1 METILIV
8 DDEQFNLTLLGH
20 MLSPHYKLRTASSGE
35 EALAAMASPPRPAI
49 VLLDV
54 MMPGMDGYEVLRR
67 AKQDASVAGI
77 PVILVS
83 ALGEPGDEE
92 MGLLLGAVDYIVKP
106 VKPAVLLARV
116 KGHLTIR
123 TERDALAARYL
134 SLESLVRRQTQES
147 VLLQSVAGNIIGSLA
162 EAGNPG
168 TGKHLRR
175 VQGYVNAICTDLAS
189 NPRFSETLTPLN
201 IQLIVKAVPMYDIG
215 MLLVPA
221 EILRKPGTLTA
232 ADWEVIRGHCQ
243 LGSSAIA
250 KALTV
255 TSQPPPFLRFSRDC
269 ALSHH
274 ERWDGSGYPQGLSG
288 EKIPLAARIVGLS
301 DAFDAMIGRRPFQE
315 AFDIIFQGRGTLF
328 DPDVVDA
335 FLAQFDAIAAV
346 ADREADTPEETQARM
361 ARLGRVPSA

>member
-1 METILIV
+1 MDTVLIV
-8 DDEQFNLTLLGH
+8 DDAQDNLILLSQV
-20 MLSPHYKLRTASSGE
+20 LSSHYKVRTASSGAQ
-35 EALAAMASPPRPAI
+35 ALAAMVTPPRPAV

-83 ALGEPGDEE
+83 AMGEAGDEE
-92 MGLLLGAVDYIVKP
+92 AGLLLGAVDYIIRP
-106 VKPAVLLARV
+106 VKPTVLLARM
-116 KGHLTIR
+116 KGHISVR
-123 TERDALAARYL
+123 AERDALAARYL

-147 VLLQSVAGNIIGSLA
+147 VLMQSVAGNIIGGLA

-221 EILRKPGTLTA
+221 EILRKPGALA
-232 ADWEVIRGHCQ
+232 ATDWDVIRGHCQ

-250 KALTV
+250 RALTV
-255 TSQPPPFLRFSRDC
+255 ASQPPPFLRFSRDC

-288 EKIPLAARIVGLS
+288 EKNPVGCPHRRP
-301 DAFDAMIGRRPFQE
+301 GRR
-315 AFDIIFQGRGTLF
+315 L
-328 DPDVVDA
+328 
-335 FLAQFDAIAAV
+335 
-346 ADREADTPEETQARM
+346 
-361 ARLGRVPSA
+361 